1 MPTEGVLVLDKPPG
15 ITSRQAAATV
25 GRLAG
30 NVKSGHTGTL
40 DPLAT
45 GVLVVCLGRATLL
58 TRFLSG
64 GAKEY
69 EAVALLGID
78 TDTYDVDGAVVQKRD
93 TSGLGLEEINAVTND
108 FEGRIQ
114 QLPPPF
120 SAVKHKGRPMY
131 QYARAGVDIEQRPRT
146 VNIESVEVTSLSDAD
161 NQVRF
166 GIKIICGPGTYVRSL
181 VHDIGER
188 LGCGACVAELRRLR
202 SGIFSIE
209 QAISLDKLDSAEIDI
224 TKSILSVEKATEG
237 MPSVQVG
244 EEGAIAVG
252 QGKPLQ
258 LEWVSDVLSEDR
270 GIPRCTFRVLDS
282 AGMLLAIYGT
292 RRAEDGQEIVARPI
306 RVLRPLTLETGEN
319 EAARAY

>member
-1 MPTEGVLVLDKPPG
+1 MPPEGVLVLDKPPG

-146 VNIESVEVTSLSDAD
+146 VNVESVEVTSLSDAD

-202 SGIFSIE
+202 SGNFSIE

-258 LEWVSDVLSEDR
+258 LAWVSDVLSEDR

-282 AGMLLAIYGT
+282 AGRLLAIYGT

>member
-1 MPTEGVLVLDKPPG
+1 MPPEGVLVLDKPPG

-114 QLPPPF
+114 QLPPSF

-146 VNIESVEVTSLSDAD
+146 VNVESVEVTSLSDAD
-161 NQVRF
+161 NQVRL

-258 LEWVSDVLSEDR
+258 LAWVSDVLSEDR

-292 RRAEDGQEIVARPI
+292 PRAEDGQEIVARPI

>member
-1 MPTEGVLVLDKPPG
+1 LPPEGVLVLDKPPG

-93 TSGLGLEEINAVTND
+93 TSGLGLEEIIAVTDD

-114 QLPPPF
+114 QLPPSF

-146 VNIESVEVTSLSDAD
+146 VNVESVEVTSLSDAD

-202 SGIFSIE
+202 SVFS
-209 QAISLDKLDSAEIDI
+209 ALN
-224 TKSILSVEKATEG
+224 
-237 MPSVQVG
+237 
-244 EEGAIAVG
+244 
-252 QGKPLQ
+252 
-258 LEWVSDVLSEDR
+258 
-270 GIPRCTFRVLDS
+270 
-282 AGMLLAIYGT
+282 
-292 RRAEDGQEIVARPI
+292 RR
-306 RVLRPLTLETGEN
+306 
-319 EAARAY
+319 

>member
-1 MPTEGVLVLDKPPG
+1 MPPEGVLVLDKPAG

-78 TDTYDVDGAVVQKRD
+78 TDTYDVDGSVVQKRD
-93 TSGLGLEEINAVTND
+93 TSGLGLEEINAVTDD

-114 QLPPPF
+114 QLPPSF

-146 VNIESVEVTSLSDAD
+146 VNVESVEVTSLSDAD

-202 SGIFSIE
+202 SGNFSIE

-258 LEWVSDVLSEDR
+258 LAWVSDVLSEDR

-282 AGMLLAIYGT
+282 AGRLLAIYGT

>member
-1 MPTEGVLVLDKPPG
+1 MPPEGALVLDKPPG

-69 EAVALLGID
+69 EAVALLGIN

-93 TSGLGLEEINAVTND
+93 TTGLGLEEINAVTND

-146 VNIESVEVTSLSDAD
+146 VNVESVEVTSLSDAD

-258 LEWVSDVLSEDR
+258 LAWVSDVLSEDR

>member
-1 MPTEGVLVLDKPPG
+1 MPPEGVLVLDKPPG

-146 VNIESVEVTSLSDAD
+146 VNVESVEVTSLSDAD

-258 LEWVSDVLSEDR
+258 LAWVSDVLSEDR

>member
-1 MPTEGVLVLDKPPG
+1 LPPEGVLVLDKPPG

-93 TSGLGLEEINAVTND
+93 TSGLGLEELNAVTND

-114 QLPPPF
+114 QLPPLF

-146 VNIESVEVTSLSDAD
+146 VNVESVEVTSLSDAD

-258 LEWVSDVLSEDR
+258 LAWVSDVLSEDR

>member
-1 MPTEGVLVLDKPPG
+1 M
-15 ITSRQAAATV
+15 TSRQAAATV

-30 NVKSGHTGTL
+30 SVKSGHTGTL

-93 TSGLGLEEINAVTND
+93 TSGLGLEELNAVTND

-114 QLPPPF
+114 QLPPLF

-146 VNIESVEVTSLSDAD
+146 VNVESVEVTSLSDAD

-202 SGIFSIE
+202 SGNFSIE

-258 LEWVSDVLSEDR
+258 LAWVSDVLSEDR

>member
-1 MPTEGVLVLDKPPG
+1 
-15 ITSRQAAATV
+15 
-25 GRLAG
+25 
-30 NVKSGHTGTL
+30 
-40 DPLAT
+40 
-45 GVLVVCLGRATLL
+45 
-58 TRFLSG
+58 
-64 GAKEY
+64 
-69 EAVALLGID
+69 
-78 TDTYDVDGAVVQKRD
+78 VDGAVVQKRD
-93 TSGLGLEEINAVTND
+93 TSGLGLEDITAVTND

-146 VNIESVEVTSLSDAD
+146 VNVEYVEVTSLSDAD
-161 NQVRF
+161 NQVRL

-202 SGIFSIE
+202 SGIFSIK
-209 QAISLDKLDSAEIDI
+209 QAVSLHKLVSAEIDI

-258 LEWVSDVLSEDR
+258 LEWVSDVLSEDP

-282 AGMLLAIYGT
+282 AGMLLAIYGP
-292 RRAEDGQEIVARPI
+292 RRAEDGQEIAARPI
-306 RVLRPLTLETGEN
+306 RVLRPLILETGEN
-319 EAARAY
+319 EAAQAY